1 MKYSKEWI
9 TKEELNRMINNPGI
23 SRRNELII
31 SILYWCALRV
41 SEMASLKV
49 KDINIDS
56 KTLTLWKSK
65 KSDNP
70 ELVPIPAHL
79 VKDISRWVK
88 EHNKEPSEPL
98 ICSQKGGSLSRSRIY
113 RIIKENGLKANIR
126 KDLTTHTFRRS
137 RATHLLNDG
146 LPIEKVSRLLRHNRL
161 ESTMTYLKISVEDL
175 KKNIKEIDKKG
186 WKYETTKAS
195 N

>member
-9 TKEELNRMINNPGI
+9 TKEEFQDIINNPDI
-23 SRRNELII
+23 SRRDELII

-41 SEMASLKV
+41 SEMAALKV
-49 KDINIDS
+49 RDINIDS

-65 KSDNP
+65 KSVLP
-70 ELVPIPAHL
+70 ELVPVPAHL
-79 VKDISRWVK
+79 VKDISQWVK
-88 EHNKEPSEPL
+88 EHNKTPSEPL
-98 ICSQKGGSLSRSRIY
+98 IGSQKGGSLSRSRIY
-113 RIIKENGLKANIR
+113 RIIKENALNAEIR

-161 ESTMTYLKISVEDL
+161 ESTITYLKISIEDL
-175 KKNIKEIDKKG
+175 KKDIENIDRRQLRI
-186 WKYETTKAS
+186 
-195 N
+195 